1 MMVEKI
7 VQKESD
13 VTQDDKN
20 LLLKLPKHRK
30 QIGDAGNNPE
40 IYIEDYA
47 EGYLKRLTTNNSSE
61 CRVAVLVGEFMKS
74 EGKRYVFI
82 RGAIEV
88 EDVVTDNKIR
98 FSSEAWAEVYEK
110 IKRYFPYYEAVGWF
124 LGGPGYL
131 TEVTEEIR
139 QIHVDWFGGR
149 DRVLFRMDALE
160 KEASFY
166 LYEQGELK
174 QWPGYSVY
182 YEKNDEMQDYLVAG
196 APPSVDAGYKEPIL
210 EELGKKVGRKPEP
223 EEVRQEVPVVPEEKP
238 EESPKN
244 IERQGK
250 SRTGHG
256 TGAAVAVALLAVGAF
271 FLREQELAKGVDA
284 DPLTPA
290 PTLTGALV
298 PGEDK
303 DAVETGAKVQ
313 PTEAALPEKKAEGS
327 FYEKEFVPVTDTP
340 AVTEGM
346 PENTATP
353 DPESKITPG
362 TVEEDSPESG
372 ERIPTAA
379 PEPETE
385 ETDADMLKL
394 YIVQGGDTLAG
405 ICRTFYG
412 DTKRM
417 EEVKGINQI
426 WDENLIY
433 AGQELYLP

>member
-13 VTQDDKN
+13 ETRDDKN
-20 LLLKLPKHRK
+20 LLLRLPKHRK

-47 EGYLKRLTTNNSSE
+47 EGYLKRMTTNNSSE

-166 LYEQGELK
+166 LYEQGEMR
-174 QWPGYSVY
+174 QWPG
-182 YEKNDEMQDYLVAG
+182 
-196 APPSVDAGYKEPIL
+196 
-210 EELGKKVGRKPEP
+210 
-223 EEVRQEVPVVPEEKP
+223 
-238 EESPKN
+238 
-244 IERQGK
+244 
-250 SRTGHG
+250 
-256 TGAAVAVALLAVGAF
+256 
-271 FLREQELAKGVDA
+271 
-284 DPLTPA
+284 
-290 PTLTGALV
+290 
-298 PGEDK
+298 
-303 DAVETGAKVQ
+303 
-313 PTEAALPEKKAEGS
+313 
-327 FYEKEFVPVTDTP
+327 
-340 AVTEGM
+340 
-346 PENTATP
+346 
-353 DPESKITPG
+353 
-362 TVEEDSPESG
+362 
-372 ERIPTAA
+372 
-379 PEPETE
+379 
-385 ETDADMLKL
+385 
-394 YIVQGGDTLAG
+394 
-405 ICRTFYG
+405 
-412 DTKRM
+412 
-417 EEVKGINQI
+417 
-426 WDENLIY
+426 
-433 AGQELYLP
+433 